1 MDYDTAYATLVDSR
15 HEGAYSCDPHDP
27 GGETYK
33 GVARKMNPSWPGWA
47 LVDHHRGSQTF
58 EADLEADG
66 QLQLMVKDFYRVG
79 YWGPACCDALPEALR
94 YELFDFAV
102 NTSAAGRPATAIKA
116 LQRALEVADDGVIGP
131 ATMLALTHADQSRL
145 MRRLVVQV
153 IRYYTGLRPEVR
165 DRYLAGWMNR
175 LATNLESI

>member
-1 MDYDTAYATLVDSR
+1 MNYDDAYDMLTDAR
-15 HEGAYSCDPHDP
+15 HEGAYTCDPHDP
-27 GGETYK
+27 GGETYR
-33 GVARKMNPSWPGWA
+33 GIARKMNPSWAGWS
-47 LVDHHRGSQTF
+47 LVDHHRASSTFQTDLD
-58 EADLEADG
+58 ADA
-66 QLQLMVKDFYRVG
+66 QLQLLCKDFYRVG
-79 YWGPACCDALPEALR
+79 YWGPTCCDAMPDALK

-102 NTSAAGRPATAIKA
+102 NTSAAVRPVTAIKA
-116 LQRALEVADDGVIGP
+116 LQRAVEVPDDGVIGP
-131 ATMLALTHADQSRL
+131 ATMLALTHADPARL